1 LRIENEKTQ
10 LSTLNSQFSI
20 LNLTTKVIDY
30 ILNRLKGDKVI
41 WLAVFLISMISL
53 LGVYTG
59 AGSPVLAEKAS
70 ATFFLIKHALLLG
83 AGFVIMFFVS
93 RFDYRI
99 FARISDYLLYLSI
112 PVLIYVL
119 FWGRDVNGAA
129 RWINIVGLSFQP
141 SDLGKVALLIH
152 LAKMLTMKQEVI
164 KDFKEGFLPT
174 IAWVVVICG
183 LIAPANL
190 STAALLFT
198 TSVILLFIAG
208 VSFKYIGSMLLIG
221 LVGGFILFQVAGR
234 AVTWENRIN
243 AYWSSLTDPNYD
255 PGYQV
260 TQAYGAMA
268 TGGIIGKGPGGSTQ
282 RNYVPNGTSDM
293 IYPIIIEEFGFVGGL
308 VVMILYIVLLV
319 RSIGIVTISK
329 TFGALLAA
337 GLSFLLVIQA
347 MANMAVAVGVFPVTG
362 QPLPFL
368 SMGGTSILFTSFALG
383 VVLSVSATALEEKK
397 TSKKG
402 GLATA

>member
-1 LRIENEKTQ
+1 M
-10 LSTLNSQFSI
+10 
-20 LNLTTKVIDY
+20 IDY

-41 WLAVFLISMISL
+41 WLVVFFISMISL

-59 AGSPVLAEKAS
+59 AGSPVLAEKAG
-70 ATFFLIKHALLLG
+70 TTYFLLKHALLLS
-83 AGFVIMFFVS
+83 AGFMIMFVVS
-93 RFDYRI
+93 QFDYRI
-99 FARISDYLLYLSI
+99 FARISDYLLYFSI

-129 RWINIVGLSFQP
+129 RWINLFGLSFQP

-152 LAKMLTMKQEVI
+152 LAKMLTIKQEVI

-190 STAALLFT
+190 STAMLLFT

-221 LVGGFILFQVAGR
+221 LLCGFILFKVADR
-234 AVTWENRIN
+234 AATWEHRLNS
-243 AYWSSLTDPNYD
+243 YWLSLTDPEFD

-260 TQAYGAMA
+260 TQAYGAMT
-268 TGGIIGKGPGGSTQ
+268 TGGLIGKGPGGSTQ

-293 IYPIIIEEFGFVGGL
+293 IYPIIIEEFGFIGGL
-308 VVMILYIVLLV
+308 VVMILYMVLLV
-319 RSIGIVTISK
+319 RTVGIVTISK

-383 VVLSVSATALEEKK
+383 VVLSVSATSLEDKK
-397 TSKKG
+397 AAKGQKKG
-402 GLATA
+402 ETAIA

>member
-1 LRIENEKTQ
+1 M
-10 LSTLNSQFSI
+10 
-20 LNLTTKVIDY
+20 IDY

-41 WLAVFLISMISL
+41 WLVVFLISMISL

-59 AGSPVLAEKAS
+59 AGSPVLAAKAG
-70 ATFFLIKHALLLG
+70 ATYYLIKHALLLS
-83 AGFVIMFFVS
+83 AGFLIMFMVS

-112 PVLIYVL
+112 PVLILVL
-119 FWGRDVNGAA
+119 VIGRETNGAA
-129 RWINIVGLSFQP
+129 RWIYIGFGLSFQP

-152 LAKMLTMKQEVI
+152 LAKILTVKQEVI

-174 IAWVVVICG
+174 ITWVVVICG

-190 STAALLFT
+190 STAMLLFA

-208 VSFKYIGSMLLIG
+208 VNFKYIGSMM
-221 LVGGFILFQVAGR
+221 LVGLLCGFILFKVADR
-234 AVTWENRIN
+234 AATWEHRIDD
-243 AYWSSLTDPNYD
+243 YWSSLTDPDFD
-255 PGYQV
+255 PGFQI

-308 VVMILYIVLLV
+308 VVMVLYMVLLV
-319 RSIGIVTISK
+319 RTVGIVTISK

-383 VVLSVSATALEEKK
+383 VVLSVSATGLEEKK
-397 TSKKG
+397 TNKKG

>member
-1 LRIENEKTQ
+1 
-10 LSTLNSQFSI
+10 
-20 LNLTTKVIDY
+20 VIDY

-41 WLAVFLISMISL
+41 WLVVFLISMISL

-59 AGSPVLAEKAS
+59 AGSPVLAAKAG
-70 ATFFLIKHALLLG
+70 ATFYLIKHALLLS
-83 AGFVIMFFVS
+83 AGFVIMFLVS
-93 RFDYRI
+93 RFDYRT
-99 FARISDYLLYLSI
+99 FARISDYLLYFSI

-129 RWINIVGLSFQP
+129 RWINLFGLSFQP

-152 LAKMLTMKQEVI
+152 LAKMLTQKQDVI

-190 STAALLFT
+190 STAALLFA

-221 LVGGFILFQVAGR
+221 LLCGFILFKVADR
-234 AVTWENRIN
+234 ATTWEHRIDN
-243 AYWSSLTDPNYD
+243 YWSSLTDPEFD

-308 VVMILYIVLLV
+308 VVMILYMVLLV
-319 RSIGIVTISK
+319 RTVGIVTISK

-383 VVLSVSATALEEKK
+383 VVLSVSATALDDKK

>member
-1 LRIENEKTQ
+1 M
-10 LSTLNSQFSI
+10 
-20 LNLTTKVIDY
+20 IDY
-30 ILNRLKGDKVI
+30 ILNRLKGDKVV
-41 WLAVFLISMISL
+41 WLVIFLITMISL

-59 AGSPVLAEKAS
+59 AGSPVLAAKGS
-70 ATFFLIKHALLLG
+70 ATFFLIKHALLLS
-83 AGFVIMFFVS
+83 AGFLIMFLVS

-99 FARISDYLLYLSI
+99 FARISDYLLYFSI

-129 RWINIVGLSFQP
+129 RWINLFGLSFQP

-190 STAALLFT
+190 STAMLLFM

-208 VSFKYIGSMLLIG
+208 VSFKYIGSMLAIG
-221 LVGGFILFQVAGR
+221 LLCGFILFKVADR
-234 AVTWENRIN
+234 AVTWEHRFDS
-243 AYWSSLTDPNYD
+243 YYKSLTDPNFD

-268 TGGIIGKGPGGSTQ
+268 TGGLIGKGPGGSTQ

-293 IYPIIIEEFGFVGGL
+293 IYPIIIEEFGFVGAL
-308 VVMILYIVLLV
+308 VVMVLYMVLLV
-319 RSIGIVTISK
+319 RTIGIVTISK

-368 SMGGTSILFTSFALG
+368 SMGGTSILFSSFALG
-383 VVLSVSATALEEKK
+383 VVLSVSATSLDDKK
-397 TSKKG
+397 STKKG

>member
-1 LRIENEKTQ
+1 
-10 LSTLNSQFSI
+10 
-20 LNLTTKVIDY
+20 VIDY

-293 IYPIIIEEFGFVGGL
+293 IYPIIIEEFGFVGGF

>member
-1 LRIENEKTQ
+1 M
-10 LSTLNSQFSI
+10 
-20 LNLTTKVIDY
+20 IDY
-30 ILNRLKGDKVI
+30 ILQRLKGDKVI
-41 WLAVFLISMISL
+41 WLVVFLISMISL

-59 AGSPVLAEKAS
+59 AGSPVLAAKSGTTYFLLKHAALLS
-70 ATFFLIKHALLLG
+70 AGFLIM
-83 AGFVIMFFVS
+83 FVVS
-93 RFDYRI
+93 QFDYRI

-112 PVLIYVL
+112 PVLIFVL
-119 FWGRDVNGAA
+119 IWGRDVNGAA
-129 RWINIVGLSFQP
+129 RWISIGFGLSFQP

-152 LAKMLTMKQEVI
+152 LAKILTVKQEVI

-174 IAWVVVICG
+174 IAWVVIICG

-190 STAALLFT
+190 STAMLLFA

-208 VSFKYIGSMLLIG
+208 VSFKYIGGMMLIG
-221 LVGGFILFQVAGR
+221 LFCGFLLFKIADR
-234 AVTWENRIN
+234 ATTWEHRIEN
-243 AYWSSLTDPNYD
+243 YWSSLTDPDFD
-255 PGYQV
+255 PGFQI

-268 TGGIIGKGPGGSTQ
+268 TGGAIGKGPGGSTQ

-293 IYPIIIEEFGFVGGL
+293 IYPIIIEEFGFIGGF
-308 VVMILYIVLLV
+308 VVMALYMVLLV
-319 RSIGIVTISK
+319 RTVGIVTISK

-383 VVLSVSATALEEKK
+383 VVLSVSATSLEDKK
-397 TSKKG
+397 SAKEQKKG
-402 GLATA
+402 GVAIA

>member
-1 LRIENEKTQ
+1 M
-10 LSTLNSQFSI
+10 
-20 LNLTTKVIDY
+20 IDY
-30 ILNRLKGDKVI
+30 ILNRLKGDKVV
-41 WLAVFLISMISL
+41 WLVIFLITMISL

-59 AGSPVLAEKAS
+59 AGSPVLAAKGS
-70 ATFFLIKHALLLG
+70 ATFFLIKHALLLS
-83 AGFVIMFFVS
+83 AGFLIMFLVS

-99 FARISDYLLYLSI
+99 FARISDYLLYFSI

-129 RWINIVGLSFQP
+129 RWINLFGLSFQP

-190 STAALLFT
+190 STAMLLFM

-208 VSFKYIGSMLLIG
+208 VSFKYIGSMLAIG
-221 LVGGFILFQVAGR
+221 LLCGFILFKVADR
-234 AVTWENRIN
+234 AVTWEHRFDS
-243 AYWSSLTDPNYD
+243 YYKSLTDPKFD

-293 IYPIIIEEFGFVGGL
+293 IYPIIIEEFGFVGAL
-308 VVMILYIVLLV
+308 VVMVLYMVLLV
-319 RSIGIVTISK
+319 RTIGIVTISK

-368 SMGGTSILFTSFALG
+368 SMGGTSILFSSFALG
-383 VVLSVSATALEEKK
+383 VVLSVSATSLEDKK
-397 TSKKG
+397 STKKG